1 MTGRSVLFR
10 PKRFEHLL
18 DAEEEQAVRRL
29 RSKGHELH
37 WALEK
42 RRHQLKRDG
51 WKRVTQWDN
60 TGRLSIFMDER
71 EEIILLH
78 RSPANMPKA
87 AALKSAIACSRV
99 AQ

>member
-1 MTGRSVLFR
+1 MTGRGVLFR

-37 WALEK
+37 WALAK
-42 RRHQLKRDG
+42 RLRQMQRDG

-78 RSPANMPKA
+78 RSPAK
-87 AALKSAIACSRV
+87 ALKAV
-99 AQ
+99 AP